1 MQLALYIL
9 FSCNNEEGTKNFHIM
24 NTNYVPSRR
33 NLKCQKFFAKI
44 SKYAFFCFHIK
55 TEGAESVNEFPLSDG
70 RDIIYGRCANTIMYL
85 QDNSS
90 SLQRRLNTFLFW
102 LYWQVHVS
110 FDVTRKIFW
119 HAMKQGSITR
129 PFILPNSSKLFQEKR
144 IKERYSVKS
153 STSSNFQFQ
162 SSL

>member
-9 FSCNNEEGTKNFHIM
+9 FKRNNEEGNKNKNFHNM

-110 FDVTRKIFW
+110 FDVTRKNLW

-129 PFILPNSSKLFQEKR
+129 PFFCLSIANNFKKKNKAENFHK
-144 IKERYSVKS
+144 IKGIM
-153 STSSNFQFQ
+153 
-162 SSL
+162 